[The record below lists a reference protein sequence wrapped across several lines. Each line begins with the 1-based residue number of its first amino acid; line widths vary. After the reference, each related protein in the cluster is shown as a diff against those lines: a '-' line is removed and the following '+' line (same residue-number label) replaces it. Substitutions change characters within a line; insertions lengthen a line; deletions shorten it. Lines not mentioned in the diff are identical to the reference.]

1 MRRRISM
8 GSSIESRGRLVHQP
22 LDGNCNDRAR
32 NTAVRR
38 HGAGV
43 GEDGTRGAGIF
54 TNIVGARHL
63 RHGHERLHP
72 AGRRIAGISTDIGE
86 NVGGKRD
93 QSRIGI
99 KAAFESDMLI
109 ATVKTCDQILAP
121 VLQPG
126 DRGPQPAREPGDDD
140 ELRAKRHLLP
150 EAAADIR
157 RDHAQIGFRHSDQ
170 LGNNGAHHVRRLGG
184 AGERHTPA
192 AAIPCRMRRTRL
204 ERQGV
209 LAAGAD
215 LDPDAPMRARHGR
228 IDSCG
233 FEPRIDHDIVRR
245 LRVNTRGARSH
256 GVPRAGDR
264 RHRLDLD
271 VDQIGQILGLLLGRR
286 EHRRDRFSD
295 KAHHIS
301 CQHRLTDRDVIEL
314 MQKRPNGLDLRK
326 LSGGKDSGAVGP

>member
-1 MRRRISM
+1 M
-8 GSSIESRGRLVHQP
+8 GK
-22 LDGNCNDRAR
+22 
-32 NTAVRR
+32 
-38 HGAGV
+38 
-43 GEDGTRGAGIF
+43 DGTRGAGIF

-86 NVGGKRD
+86 NVGGNRD
-93 QSRIGI
+93 QSRVGI
-99 KAAFESDMLI
+99 KAALESDLLI

-126 DRGPQPAREPGDDD
+126 NGGPQPAREPSNDD
-140 ELRAKRHLLP
+140 ELRGKRHLLP

-157 RDHAQIGFRHSDQ
+157 RDHAQIGLRHSDQ
-170 LGNNGAHHVRRLGG
+170 LGNNGAHHVRHLGG

-204 ERQGV
+204 EREGV

-215 LDPDAPMRARHGR
+215 LNPDAPMRARHGR

-233 FEPRIDHDIVRR
+233 FEPRIERDIVRR
-245 LRVNTRGARSH
+245 QRVNTRGAGNH
-256 GVPRAGDR
+256 GVPRVGDR
-264 RHRLDLD
+264 GHRLDLD
-271 VDQIGQILGLLLGRR
+271 VDQIGQIFGLLLGRR

-295 KAHHIS
+295 KAHHIHR
-301 CQHRLTDRDVIEL
+301 QHRLTDRDVIEIV
-314 MQKRPNGLDLRK
+314 QKRPNGLDLLK
-326 LSGGKDSGAVGP
+326 LGGGEDRGALGP